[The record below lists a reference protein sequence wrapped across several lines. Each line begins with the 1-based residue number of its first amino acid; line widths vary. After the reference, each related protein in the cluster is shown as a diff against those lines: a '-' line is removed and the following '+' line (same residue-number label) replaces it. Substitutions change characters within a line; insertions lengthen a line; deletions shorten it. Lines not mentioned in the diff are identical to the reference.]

1 MVDFRTVLGRVA
13 SGLKSALFPAQ
24 QKASRSESTSHRR
37 AARTDRSDSGA
48 IKLFVGNIPYAMNDD
63 SLRTLF
69 EKYGKV
75 VRAEIVTDRTTN
87 ASRGFGFV
95 EMPSEEEAR
104 IAIGATNGREFDGRA
119 IIVDRAKAK
128 QRQRSDNGSRSAS
141 ARGNRSR
148 HGRSSSRGGRRSD
161 HRTQET
167 QRSS

>member
-1 MVDFRTVLGRVA
+1 MVDFRTVFGRVA

-24 QKASRSESTSHRR
+24 QQPDRSESTGRQR
-37 AARTDRSDSGA
+37 NARTDRSDPDA
-48 IKLFVGNIPYAMNDD
+48 IKLFVGNLPYAMNDD

-95 EMPSEEEAR
+95 EMPSAEEAR
-104 IAIGATNGREFDGRA
+104 VAIGATNGREFDGRA

-128 QRQRSDNGSRSAS
+128 QRQRSENGSKSAS
-141 ARGNRSR
+141 ARGSRSR
-148 HGRSSSRGGRRSD
+148 RGRSSSRGNRRSER
-161 HRTQET
+161 HPREAQRT
-167 QRSS
+167 R